1 MAARNF
7 VAIARAA
14 WVCKACVVACPL
26 CQTRK
31 AKRNCTA
38 LGRAICTVCC
48 GTKRLVEISC
58 PSDCPHLAASR
69 EHPPAVVRKQQELDV
84 AALLPSMAGLTER
97 QHQLFFLFQS
107 VIARSKPDGLA
118 RLNDE
123 DVAEAAS
130 ACAATIETAAKG
142 VLYEHTP
149 ATLPA
154 QTLAGEFRAL
164 LAQVREH
171 GATVYDREAAI
182 ALRAIEQGARTL
194 TRPGDSTA
202 YLTLM
207 GRLLQV
213 NKAAAADTHRD
224 SAAARAA
231 RPAAKTDSGS
241 IIIP

>member
-1 MAARNF
+1 M
-7 VAIARAA
+7 I
-14 WVCKACVVACPL
+14 CP
-26 CQTRK
+26 
-31 AKRNCTA
+31 
-38 LGRAICTVCC
+38 VCC
-48 GTKRLVEISC
+48 GTKRLVEIDC

-69 EHPPAVVRKQQELDV
+69 EHPAAVVRRQQEVDV
-84 AALLPSMAGLTER
+84 AVLLPSMAGLTER

-107 VIARSKPDGLA
+107 VIAKSKPDGLA
-118 RLNDE
+118 RLTDE

-154 QTLAGEFRAL
+154 QKLAGELRSL

-182 ALRAIEQGARTL
+182 ALRAIERGARDL
-194 TRPGDSTA
+194 RRPDDPTA
-202 YLTLM
+202 YLSLM

-213 NKAAAADTHRD
+213 NHAAAARE
-224 SAAARAA
+224 AG
-231 RPAAKTDSGS
+231 PAAKTGSGQAAGRPSS

>member
-1 MAARNF
+1 MREM
-7 VAIARAA
+7 
-14 WVCKACVVACPL
+14 ACPL

-31 AKRNCTA
+31 EKRACPA
-38 LGRAICTVCC
+38 LGRTICAVCC
-48 GTKRLVEISC
+48 GTKRLVEINC
-58 PSDCPHLAASR
+58 PADCPHLIASR
-69 EHPPAVVRKQQELDV
+69 EHPAAAVRRQQEVDV

-107 VIARSKPDGLA
+107 VIARSRPDGLA
-118 RLNDE
+118 RLTDE

-142 VLYEHTP
+142 VLYQHTP

-154 QTLAGEFRAL
+154 QKLAGELHAL

-182 ALRAIEQGARTL
+182 ALRAIENGARGL
-194 TRPGDSTA
+194 TRPDDPTA

-213 NKAAAADTHRD
+213 NKAVEARERAEGAPG
-224 SAAARAA
+224 AAR
-231 RPAAKTDSGS
+231 TGS

>member
-1 MAARNF
+1 M
-7 VAIARAA
+7 
-14 WVCKACVVACPL
+14 ACPL

-31 AKRNCTA
+31 AKRNCPA
-38 LGRAICTVCC
+38 LGRVICAVCC
-48 GTKRLVEISC
+48 GTKRLVEINC

-69 EHPPAVVRKQQELDV
+69 EHPPAVVRRQQEVDV

-107 VIARSKPDGLA
+107 VIAKSRPDGLA
-118 RLNDE
+118 RLTDE
-123 DVAEAAS
+123 DVAEATA

-142 VLYEHTP
+142 VLYEHAP

-154 QTLAGEFRAL
+154 QKLAGELRAL

-182 ALRAIEQGARTL
+182 ALRAIERGARDL
-194 TRPGDSTA
+194 TRSGDSTA
-202 YLTLM
+202 YLSLM

-213 NKAAAADTHRD
+213 NKAEQ
-224 SAAARAA
+224 AARSGEGQATG
-231 RPAAKTDSGS
+231 RPSS

>member
-1 MAARNF
+1 M
-7 VAIARAA
+7 
-14 WVCKACVVACPL
+14 CKACVVACPL

-31 AKRNCTA
+31 AKRSCPA
-38 LGRAICTVCC
+38 LSRTICAICC
-48 GTKRLVEISC
+48 GTKRLVEIDC

-69 EHPPAVVRKQQELDV
+69 EHPAAVVKKQQEVDV
-84 AALLPSMAGLTER
+84 AAILPSMAGLTER

-118 RLNDE
+118 RLTDE

-149 ATLPA
+149 TTLPA
-154 QTLAGEFRAL
+154 QKLVGEFRAL
-164 LAQVREH
+164 LADVRQH
-171 GATVYDREAAI
+171 GARVYDREAAI
-182 ALRAIEQGARTL
+182 ALRAIEHGARSL
-194 TRPGDSTA
+194 ARADDSTA

-213 NKAAAADTHRD
+213 NHAAGPLEAHPAAANDAAAARD
-224 SAAARAA
+224 AR
-231 RPAAKTDSGS
+231 RPAKTSTGS

>member
-1 MAARNF
+1 MACA
-7 VAIARAA
+7 
-14 WVCKACVVACPL
+14 L

-31 AKRNCTA
+31 EKRSCPA
-38 LGRAICTVCC
+38 LGRRICSVCC
-48 GTKRLVEISC
+48 GTKRLIEINC
-58 PSDCPHLAASR
+58 PAECPHLATSR
-69 EHPPAVVRKQQELDV
+69 EHPAAVVRRQQEEDV

-107 VIARSKPDGLA
+107 VIARSRPDGLA
-118 RLNDE
+118 RLTDE
-123 DVAEAAS
+123 DVAEAAA
-130 ACAATIETAAKG
+130 ACAATIETEAKG

-154 QTLAGEFRAL
+154 QKLAGELRAL
-164 LAQVREH
+164 LADVRQH

-182 ALRAIEQGARTL
+182 ALRAIERGARGL
-194 TRPGDSTA
+194 ARQDEPSA

-213 NKAAAADTHRD
+213 NKAEESADAGGAPATRTP
-224 SAAARAA
+224 
-231 RPAAKTDSGS
+231 RPSS

>member
-1 MAARNF
+1 M
-7 VAIARAA
+7 
-14 WVCKACVVACPL
+14 ACPL

-31 AKRNCTA
+31 AKRSCPA
-38 LGRAICTVCC
+38 LGRSICTVCC
-48 GTKRLVEISC
+48 GTKRLVEINC

-69 EHPPAVVRKQQELDV
+69 EHPAAVVRRQQEVDV
-84 AALLPSMAGLTER
+84 AAILPSMEGLTER

-107 VIARSKPDGLA
+107 VIAKSRPEGLA
-118 RLNDE
+118 RLTDE
-123 DVAEAAS
+123 DVAEAVA

-142 VLYEHTP
+142 VLYEHSP

-154 QTLAGEFRAL
+154 QKLAGELRGL

-182 ALRAIEQGARTL
+182 ALRAIERGVRTL
-194 TRPGDSTA
+194 TRPDQPTA
-202 YLTLM
+202 YLALM

-213 NKAAAADTHRD
+213 NKAAEATERGAE
-224 SAAARAA
+224 SATGPSR
-231 RPAAKTDSGS
+231 S

>member
-1 MAARNF
+1 M
-7 VAIARAA
+7 
-14 WVCKACVVACPL
+14 
-26 CQTRK
+26 
-31 AKRNCTA
+31 
-38 LGRAICTVCC
+38 
-48 GTKRLVEISC
+48 
-58 PSDCPHLAASR
+58 
-69 EHPPAVVRKQQELDV
+69 
-84 AALLPSMAGLTER
+84 AALLPSMSGLTER

-118 RLNDE
+118 RMTDE

-154 QTLAGEFRAL
+154 QKLAGEFRAL
-164 LAQVREH
+164 LADVRQH

-182 ALRAIEQGARTL
+182 ALRAIERGARAL
-194 TRPGDSTA
+194 TRPDDSTA
-202 YLTLM
+202 YLALM

-213 NKAAAADTHRD
+213 SAAEAAAAGAAG
-224 SAAARAA
+224 SAPGPDAGAG
-231 RPAAKTDSGS
+231 RPGS

>member
-1 MAARNF
+1 
-7 VAIARAA
+7 VG
-14 WVCKACVVACPL
+14 VCKACGMACPL
-26 CQTRK
+26 CQKRK
-31 AKRNCTA
+31 EKRNCPA
-38 LGRAICTVCC
+38 LGRMICAVCC
-48 GTKRLVEISC
+48 GTKRLVEINC
-58 PSDCPHLAASR
+58 PADCPHLAASR
-69 EHPPAVVRKQQELDV
+69 EHPAAVVRRQQEEDV
-84 AALLPSMAGLTER
+84 ASLMPSMAGLTER

-118 RLNDE
+118 RLTDE

-142 VLYEHTP
+142 VLYEHSP
-149 ATLPA
+149 AALPA
-154 QTLAGEFRAL
+154 QKLAGEFRTL

-182 ALRAIEQGARTL
+182 ALRAIERGARGL
-194 TRPGDSTA
+194 TRPGEPTA

-213 NKAAAADTHRD
+213 SKAGEEAAGVENQAG
-224 SAAARAA
+224 AR
-231 RPAAKTDSGS
+231 SGS